1 MISKEDRAT
10 LEGITWKDPKRM
22 SGTLC
27 FRGTRVPV
35 KNLTDYLK
43 HGHSLERF
51 LEGFPGVEREQ
62 GEHFLRLSARM
73 ADGLA
78 VPEQEHENESRQP
91 ARGLSTF
98 EATSNTAVR
107 VLEIYGPL
115 RYTNGMPLEGGR
127 YPTTTLTC
135 PHSTQRTFTLT

>member
-1 MISKEDRAT
+1 MPDELSDEDRAT
-10 LEGITWKDPKRM
+10 LEEITWKDPKRM

-43 HGHSLERF
+43 HGQSLERF
-51 LEGFPGVEREQ
+51 LEGFPGVDREQ
-62 GEHFLRLSARM
+62 AEHFLSLSARI

-91 ARGLSTF
+91 A
-98 EATSNTAVR
+98 
-107 VLEIYGPL
+107 
-115 RYTNGMPLEGGR
+115 
-127 YPTTTLTC
+127 
-135 PHSTQRTFTLT
+135 